1 VEKPFD
7 SRALLAGTYEFKT
20 CQYPNGTYYGTADSN
35 QCRKGN
41 EVSAKDIQED
51 VSKKVSA
58 RDYSLQKIKNPTSK
72 RELAKDIDRIEALGK
87 ETGDNITS
95 QTIDK
100 ANADIDKRRD
110 EILGRMNRNEI
121 TAQEIDDFILKRNFV
136 GDPKTAETLVI
147 GIEQTLPTATVNEG
161 GKGYDR
167 FIATQMA
174 TQQLQAEN
182 PSQSK
187 QYDLALGLKEEKG
200 SQFTGNHARLITALT
215 GDTVSSIELTTGLKN
230 TAGMELRSVPAN
242 RENGFELGQRPWVK
256 NNPALDAKVGSDKA
270 GDRKNYNAN
279 YADPMAKRL
288 TDTVAA
294 AVRDNPNLKTIALG
308 LGKNEPARDQILRD
322 IEKIPGSKSRSFT
335 YKDSQG
341 ATVQGT
347 IIDVGGKGKTHV
359 YDYGQSVNARGFNS
373 GQVAKTFIE
382 QRQRLDSGRV
392 KSYDRASTAIKNQ
405 EYVANAKKNNAQATA
420 AAMEGVSTRNLKKA
434 LAEPSM
440 GPTKKNNIRKEIE
453 RREGKAPASPTR
465 DAPRNSAPKNKAP
478 VTKETNR
485 RKTTGKTETE
495 KKEEEAAKRA
505 RKQKRE
511 AAEKKKKERTIQKD
525 LNEARELRKNAKPGS
540 QNYQDANNAVKEFMK
555 ELEALK

>member
-1 VEKPFD
+1 MRRRVKVSPGQLPLFVEKPFD

-20 CQYPNGTYYGTADSN
+20 CQYPDGTYYGTANSN
-35 QCRKGN
+35 QCRKGT
-41 EVSAKDIQED
+41 EVSAKQIQED
-51 VSKKVSA
+51 ISKKVST

-72 RELAKDIDRIEALGK
+72 KELAKDIDRIEALGK
-87 ETGDNITS
+87 ETGDSITS

-100 ANADIDKRRD
+100 ANADINKRRD
-110 EILGRMNRNEI
+110 EILARMDNNEI
-121 TAQEIDDFILKRNFV
+121 SVKEMDDFILKRNFV
-136 GDPKTAETLVI
+136 GDPKTAETIVI
-147 GIEQTLPTATVNEG
+147 GIEQTIPTAAVNEG
-161 GKGYDR
+161 GRGYDK

-256 NNPALDAKVGSDKA
+256 NNPALDAKVGSDRA

-294 AVRDNPNLKTIALG
+294 SVRDNPNLKTVTLG

-322 IEKIPGSKSRSFT
+322 IEKIPGSKSRSFS
-335 YKDSQG
+335 YKDEKG
-341 ATVQGT
+341 ETVQGT

-359 YDYGQSVNARGFNS
+359 YDFGQSVNARGFNS
-373 GQVAKTFIE
+373 GSVAKTFIE
-382 QRQRLDSGRV
+382 QRQRLDAGRV
-392 KSYDRASTAIKNQ
+392 RSYDRASTAIKNQ
-405 EYVANAKKNNAQATA
+405 EYVANAKTGKSQTTP
-420 AAMEGVSTRNLKKA
+420 AAMSGVSSRNLKKA
-434 LAEPSM
+434 LNEPNMGKVKKTKIQAELDRRNGGGGSTRKASAPKATKVAKSS
-440 GPTKKNNIRKEIE
+440 GPTKTEKLEKELQKQQKAIQNARK
-453 RREGKAPASPTR
+453 KR
-465 DAPRNSAPKNKAP
+465 DKYKDKPNSASYKKAAAE
-478 VTKETNR
+478 VNSLLTEE
-485 RKTTGKTETE
+485 RKM
-495 KKEEEAAKRA
+495 KKEGG
-505 RKQKRE
+505 
-511 AAEKKKKERTIQKD
+511 
-525 LNEARELRKNAKPGS
+525 LL
-540 QNYQDANNAVKEFMK
+540 
-555 ELEALK
+555 